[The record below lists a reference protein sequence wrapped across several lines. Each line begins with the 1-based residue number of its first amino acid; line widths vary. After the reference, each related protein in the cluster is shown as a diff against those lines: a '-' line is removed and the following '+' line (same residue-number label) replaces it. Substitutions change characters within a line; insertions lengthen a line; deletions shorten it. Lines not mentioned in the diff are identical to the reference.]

1 MHSTA
6 STSPPRDTSIFR
18 MLFAFAYNR
27 IWRGR
32 FLPIA
37 ETVLWSIV
45 ALRTALALYYFTPP
59 MLDALMWEASKYG
72 FLIIT
77 PLLTGWSILK
87 AHVKIGT
94 ADASLRIVPIT
105 PWQVLSAR
113 FSAIML
119 TWIQL
124 VAPFVFITL
133 AQYWIFQYI
142 YNGPWIETP
151 LARMARDILLLLL
164 SDLSTEFRYGS
175 PLTISYEQTLVSILG
190 ILMLLGFGA
199 LPVTWGLWWGTR
211 FQHKGGPFLL
221 AFAAYII
228 FPVAYYLFIRKDYLS
243 ALLPRGLLYW
253 AIVFLSGLGG
263 IVLSI
268 IFFTLALKEWARR
281 SG

>member
-1 MHSTA
+1 MLDAA
-6 STSPPRDTSIFR
+6 STSPPHETSIFR
-18 MLFAFAYNR
+18 MLFAFAYRR

-32 FLPIA
+32 LLPVS
-37 ETVLWSIV
+37 ETILWSVV
-45 ALRTALALYYFTPP
+45 ALHTALAIYHLTPQ
-59 MLDALMWEASKYG
+59 MADALMWETSKYG

-87 AHVKIGT
+87 AHVNVGM

-133 AQYWIFQYI
+133 AQYWIIQYI
-142 YNGPWIETP
+142 YNGPLIETP

-175 PLTISYEQTLVSILG
+175 PLTIQQEETVVSILG
-190 ILMLLGFGA
+190 ILQLAGFGA

-221 AFAAYII
+221 AFAAYVI
-228 FPVAYYLFIRKDYLS
+228 FPIAFYLFIRGDYLS
-243 ALLPRGLLYW
+243 TLLPRGLLYW
-253 AIVFLSGLGG
+253 AVVFLSGLAG
-263 IVLSI
+263 IVLSV
-268 IFFTLALKEWARR
+268 IFLTLALREWARR
-281 SG
+281 T